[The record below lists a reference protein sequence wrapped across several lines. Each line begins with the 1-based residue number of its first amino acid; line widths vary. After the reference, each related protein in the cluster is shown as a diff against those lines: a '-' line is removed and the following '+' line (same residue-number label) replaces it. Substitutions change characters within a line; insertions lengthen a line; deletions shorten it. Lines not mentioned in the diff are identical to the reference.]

1 MRKYTRPFFVLLL
14 VVLMA
19 VGMMPFGAFATDTG
33 TNPAEVTEEP
43 IEPEV
48 PLSEEPTEYDI
59 TEPIEESEIEVPE
72 EIQLATRYTAGGN
85 ITVYNYFHAFFVISE
100 MNCNDGSPFLTSKSS
115 WPGNDPYDWGSCG
128 GKYDLFYCIDFYAH
142 GNANGATTK
151 PGTRLENTPAW
162 QAISS
167 AGKKGIQLALIY
179 GVPNCDSYYD
189 NVYGYEAT
197 QIIIW
202 EYQLGVR
209 TDASQ
214 TVSFFNTTLG
224 KYPKIKEA
232 YDAILSNIKRHQTP
246 PSFDGNTIEL
256 AALGENN
263 AVTLTDT
270 NGLFK
275 NDHWSAT
282 GNHDGVEVKQ
292 SGNDLKVWATKSN
305 GTVEVTLERSIN
317 VATGNALCAFTGEQ
331 SCVTGVADDPLF
343 AKLTVKLP
351 SVGKLK
357 IVKTAPDGMNKSNI
371 RFDIYEGY
379 TNLPEGKVFASVY
392 TNADG
397 VTYADGLIA
406 GKNYYVRE
414 IVPENS
420 KQKPDWTI
428 SGAEKSGTSAEV
440 AWFTAVAGSTVQINC
455 TNDWDYGSAEITKVT
470 DDGKNTANRV
480 FYLYDG
486 WSNYEADKRFAEL
499 TTNAG
504 GKATVARLIPGHW
517 YYLVEKTFLPAEDQ
531 MPEWEITG
539 AYDWKMSDSGG
550 TRIAVFKVPA
560 GAKLN
565 IVCKNHSRIL
575 GEIEVEK
582 SDEGGKLRADAT
594 FLLEW
599 RDGSTWKAV
608 VPATKE
614 TAGKVGTCTSKG
626 LTATGTLT
634 TGESG
639 KVAFSDLRVQDD
651 NGNAIHYRLTETE
664 APDGMNLLAAP
675 IYEGIITESKNEY
688 HLFLSAVDG
697 SQFVLPFTGSNGFM
711 TATISILMM
720 GAALLAVFFSARKKT
735 HNITN

>member
-1 MRKYTRPFFVLLL
+1 MRKISKLILVLFTFLL
-14 VVLMA
+14 VMSMTIGV
-19 VGMMPFGAFATDTG
+19 FATDESSTPTDSTAG
-33 TNPAEVTEEP
+33 VAEAVNPTEPLPNDADPEP
-43 IEPEV
+43 IAE
-48 PLSEEPTEYDI
+48 TEI
-59 TEPIEESEIEVPE
+59 APPEES
-72 EIQLATRYTAGGN
+72 YTVKQYTSGGN
-85 ITVYNYFHAFFVISE
+85 ITVYNYYHAFFVISE
-100 MNCNDGSPFLTSKSS
+100 MNCIDGSPFLTSNSS
-115 WPGNDPYDWGSCG
+115 WPGNSAADWGSCG

-151 PGTRLENTPAW
+151 PGTTIEQTPAW
-162 QAISS
+162 QKLSHQAQ
-167 AGKKGIQLALIY
+167 KGIQLALIY
-179 GVPNCDSYYD
+179 GVPNCSSYYD

-214 TVSFFNTTLG
+214 TVSFFNTTFG
-224 KYPKIKEA
+224 RYPKIKEA
-232 YDAILSNIKRHQTP
+232 YDAILSNIKRHQTE
-246 PSFDGNTIEL
+246 PSFHGKTVEL
-256 AALGENN
+256 KNIGETY
-263 AVTLTDT
+263 AITLTDA
-270 NGLFK
+270 NGTFQ
-275 NDHWSAT
+275 NDQWSIEGT
-282 GNHDGVEVKQ
+282 HPGVEVRQ
-292 SGNDLKVWATKSN
+292 SGNNLKVWATAC
-305 GTVEVTLERSIN
+305 GGEVDITLKRKLNI
-317 VATGNALCAFTGEQ
+317 ATGNALCAFTGEQ

-343 AKLTVKLP
+343 AKLTVKIP

-379 TNLPEGKVFASVY
+379 TNLSEGKVFASVY

-428 SGAEKSGTSAEV
+428 SGAEKSGTSADA

-504 GKATVARLIPGHW
+504 GKATVAKLIPGHW

-550 TRIAVFKVPA
+550 TRIAVFKVSA
-560 GAKLN
+560 GGKLN
-565 IVCKNHSRIL
+565 IVCKNHSWIL

-582 SDEGGKLRADAT
+582 CDEGGKLRADAT

-599 RDGSTWKAV
+599 QDGSTWKAV

-614 TAGKVGTCTSKG
+614 TTGKVGTCTSKG

-634 TGESG
+634 TGEGG
-639 KVAFSDLRVQDD
+639 KVVFSGLRVQEN

-664 APDGMNLLAAP
+664 TPDGMTLLAAP

-688 HLFLSAVDG
+688 QLYLSAVDG

-711 TATISILMM
+711 TATISILVM

-735 HNITN
+735 HNTTD

>member
-1 MRKYTRPFFVLLL
+1 MKKYKRSVFALLL

-33 TNPAEVTEEP
+33 ADPAEVIEEP

-48 PLSEEPTEYDI
+48 PLSEEPTEHDI
-59 TEPIEESEIEVPE
+59 TEPVGESDIEVPE
-72 EIQLATRYTAGGN
+72 EIQLATRYSAGGN

-100 MNCNDGSPFLTSKSS
+100 MNCIDGSPFLTSNSS
-115 WPGNDPYDWGSCG
+115 WPGNSAADWGSCG

-142 GNANGATTK
+142 GNANGATAK
-151 PGTRLENTPAW
+151 PGTTIEQTPAW
-162 QAISS
+162 QKLSHQAQ
-167 AGKKGIQLALIY
+167 KGIQLALIY
-179 GVPNCDSYYD
+179 GVPNCSSYYD
-189 NVYGYEAT
+189 YVYGYEAT

-209 TDASQ
+209 TDAGQ

-224 KYPKIKEA
+224 RYPKIKEA
-232 YDAILSNIKRHQTP
+232 YDAILSNIKRHQTE
-246 PSFDGNTIEL
+246 PSFHGNVVEL
-256 AALGENN
+256 KNIGETY
-263 AVTLTDT
+263 AVTLTDS
-270 NGLFK
+270 NGTFQ
-275 NDHWSAT
+275 NDQWSIEGT
-282 GNHDGVEVKQ
+282 HPGVEVRQ
-292 SGNDLKVWATKSN
+292 SGNNLKVWATAY
-305 GTVEVTLERSIN
+305 GGEADITLRRKLNI
-317 VATGNALCAFTGEQ
+317 ATGNALCAFTGEQ

-351 SVGKLK
+351 SAGKLK

-379 TNLPEGKVFASVY
+379 DNLTNGKVFATVY

-428 SGAEKSGTSAEV
+428 SGAEKSGTSADA

-470 DDGKNTANRV
+470 DDGMNTANRV

-486 WSNYEADKRFAEL
+486 WDNYTADKRFAEL

-504 GKATVARLIPGHW
+504 GKATVAKLIPGHW
-517 YYLVEKTFLPAEDQ
+517 YYLVEKTFLSAEDQ

-539 AYDWKMSDSGG
+539 ADDWKMSDSCG

-560 GAKLN
+560 GGKLN
-565 IVCKNHSRIL
+565 IVCKNHSWIL

-582 SDEGGKLRADAT
+582 CDEGGKLRADAT

-614 TAGKVGTCTSKG
+614 TTGKVGTCTSEG

-634 TGESG
+634 TGEGGRVVFSG
-639 KVAFSDLRVQDD
+639 LRVQDD
-651 NGNAIHYRLTETE
+651 NGNAIHYRLTETK
-664 APDGMNLLAAP
+664 APDGMTLLAAP

-688 HLFLSAVDG
+688 HLCLKAVDG
-697 SQFVLPFTGSNGFM
+697 SRFVLPFTGSNGFL
-711 TATISILMM
+711 TATISILVM
-720 GAALLAVFFSARKKT
+720 GAALLAVFFTLRKKT
-735 HNITN
+735 HNTTD

>member
-1 MRKYTRPFFVLLL
+1 MKKYTRSVFALLL

-33 TNPAEVTEEP
+33 TDPAEVIEEP

-48 PLSEEPTEYDI
+48 PLSEEPTEHDV
-59 TEPIEESEIEVPE
+59 TDPVEESVIEVPE
-72 EIQLATRYTAGGN
+72 EIQFATRYTAGSN

-100 MNCNDGSPFLTSKSS
+100 MNCIDGSPFLTSKSS

-151 PGTRLENTPAW
+151 PGTPLEETPAW
-162 QAISS
+162 KAISS

-179 GVPNCDSYYD
+179 GVPNCSSYYD

-232 YDAILSNIKRHQTP
+232 YDAILSNIKRHQTE
-246 PSFDGNTIEL
+246 PSFHGQTVEL
-256 AALGENN
+256 KNIGETY
-263 AVTLTDT
+263 AVTLTDS
-270 NGLFK
+270 NGTFQ
-275 NDHWSAT
+275 NDQWSIEGT
-282 GNHDGVEVKQ
+282 HPGVEVRQ
-292 SGNDLKVWATKSN
+292 SGNNLKVWATAC
-305 GTVEVTLERSIN
+305 GGEADITLKRKLNI
-317 VATGNALCAFTGEQ
+317 ATGNALCAFTGEQ

-379 TNLPEGKVFASVY
+379 TNLSEGKVFASVY

-420 KQKPDWTI
+420 KQNPDWTI
-428 SGAEKSGTSAEV
+428 SGAEKSGTSADV

-455 TNDWDYGSAEITKVT
+455 TNDWDFGSAEITKVT

-486 WSNYEADKRFAEL
+486 WDNYTADKRFAEL

-504 GKATVARLIPGHW
+504 GKATVAKLIPGHW

-539 AYDWKMSDSGG
+539 TDDWKMSDSGG

-560 GAKLN
+560 GGKLN
-565 IVCKNHSRIL
+565 IVCKNHLLPTGKIT
-575 GEIEVEK
+575 VEK
-582 SDEGGKLRADAT
+582 SKEDGTPLTQTT
-594 FLLEW
+594 FLLEYSK
-599 RDGSTWKAV
+599 DGTTWKPV
-608 VPATKE
+608 E
-614 TAGKVGTCTSKG
+614 FSAGQFFVGCCSSPS
-626 LTATGTLT
+626 LDNGTLT
-634 TGESG
+634 TDKTGSVTFDG
-639 KVAFSDLRVQDD
+639 LAIQDVT
-651 NGNAIHYRLTETE
+651 YRLTEVKSQDGKQLMAEILFEGSLTE
-664 APDGMNLLAAP
+664 DK
-675 IYEGIITESKNEY
+675 EITIRAVNNEV
-688 HLFLSAVDG
+688 FL
-697 SQFVLPFTGSNGFM
+697 LPFTGSNGFM
-711 TATISILMM
+711 TATISILVM

-735 HNITN
+735 HNTTN

>member
-1 MRKYTRPFFVLLL
+1 MRKYTRSVFALLL

-19 VGMMPFGAFATDTG
+19 VGMMPFGAFAMDTG
-33 TNPAEVTEEP
+33 TDPAEVIEEP

-48 PLSEEPTEYDI
+48 PLSEEPTEHDV
-59 TEPIEESEIEVPE
+59 TDPVEESVIEVPE

-100 MNCNDGSPFLTSKSS
+100 MNCIDGSPFLTSNSS
-115 WPGNDPYDWGSCG
+115 WPGNSAADWGSCG

-151 PGTRLENTPAW
+151 PGTTIEQTPAW
-162 QAISS
+162 QKLSHQAQ
-167 AGKKGIQLALIY
+167 KGIQLALIY
-179 GVPNCDSYYD
+179 GVPNCSSYYD

-209 TDASQ
+209 ADASQ

-224 KYPKIKEA
+224 RYPKIKEA
-232 YDAILSNIKRHQTP
+232 YDAILSNIKRHQTE
-246 PSFDGNTIEL
+246 PSFHGKVVEL
-256 AALGENN
+256 KNIGETY
-263 AVTLTDT
+263 AVTLTDS
-270 NGLFK
+270 NGTFQ
-275 NDHWSAT
+275 NDQWSIEGT
-282 GNHDGVEVKQ
+282 HPGVEVRQ
-292 SGNDLKVWATKSN
+292 SGNNLKVWATAY
-305 GTVEVTLERSIN
+305 GGEADITLRRKLNI
-317 VATGNALCAFTGEQ
+317 ATGNALCAFTGEQ

-357 IVKTAPDGMNKSNI
+357 IIKTAPDGMNKSNI

-379 TNLPEGKVFASVY
+379 ANLSEGKVFASVY

-406 GKNYYVRE
+406 GRNYYVRE

-428 SGAEKSGTSAEV
+428 SGAEKSGTSADV

-486 WSNYEADKRFAEL
+486 WGNYTADKRFAEL

-504 GKATVARLIPGHW
+504 GKATVAKLIPGHW

-539 AYDWKMSDSGG
+539 ANDWKMSDSGG

-560 GAKLN
+560 GGKLN
-565 IVCKNHSRIL
+565 IVCKNHARIL

-582 SDEGGKLRADAT
+582 CDEDGKLRADAT

-608 VPATKE
+608 VPATNE
-614 TAGKVGTCTSKG
+614 TTGKVGTCTSEG

-634 TGESG
+634 TGEGG
-639 KVAFSDLRVQDD
+639 KVVFSGLRVQDD

-664 APDGMNLLAAP
+664 APDGMTLLAAP
-675 IYEGIITESKNEY
+675 ICEGIITESKNEY
-688 HLFLSAVDG
+688 HLYLKAVDG
-697 SQFVLPFTGSNGFM
+697 SQFVLPFTGCNGFM
-711 TATISILMM
+711 TATISILVM
-720 GAALLAVFFSARKKT
+720 GAALLTVFFVARKK
-735 HNITN
+735 HNNTI

>member
-1 MRKYTRPFFVLLL
+1 MKKHTRSVFALLL

-33 TNPAEVTEEP
+33 TDPAKVTEEP

-48 PLSEEPTEYDI
+48 PLSEEPTEHDI
-59 TEPIEESEIEVPE
+59 TEPVEESDIEVPA
-72 EIQLATRYTAGGN
+72 EIQLATRYSAGGN

-100 MNCNDGSPFLTSKSS
+100 MNCIDGSPFLTSKSS
-115 WPGNDPYDWGSCG
+115 WPGDSASDWGSCG

-151 PGTRLENTPAW
+151 PGTPLEETPAW
-162 QAISS
+162 KAISS

-179 GVPNCDSYYD
+179 GVPNCSSYYD

-224 KYPKIKEA
+224 RYPKIKEA
-232 YDAILSNIKRHQTP
+232 YDAILSNIKRHQTEP
-246 PSFDGNTIEL
+246 NFHGKTVEL
-256 AALGENN
+256 KNIGETY
-263 AVTLTDT
+263 AITLTDA
-270 NGLFK
+270 NGTFQ
-275 NDHWSAT
+275 NDQWSIEGT
-282 GNHDGVEVKQ
+282 HPGVEVRQ
-292 SGNDLKVWATKSN
+292 SGNNLKVWATAC
-305 GTVEVTLERSIN
+305 GGEVDITLKRKLNI
-317 VATGNALCAFTGEQ
+317 ATGNALCAFTGEQ

-379 TNLPEGKVFASVY
+379 TNLSEGKVFASVY

-428 SGAEKSGTSAEV
+428 SGAEKSGTSADA

-504 GKATVARLIPGHW
+504 GKTTVAKLIPGHW
-517 YYLVEKTFLPAEDQ
+517 YYLIEKNFLPTEDG

-539 AYDWKMSDSGG
+539 VDEWKVSNGAG
-550 TRIAVFKVPA
+550 TRVAMFRPKGGDSIQ
-560 GAKLN
+560 
-565 IVCKNHSRIL
+565 IVCKNPLLPTGKIT
-575 GEIEVEK
+575 VEK
-582 SDEGGKLRADAT
+582 SKEDGTPLTQTT
-594 FLLEW
+594 FLLEYSK
-599 RDGSTWKAV
+599 DGTTWKPV
-608 VPATKE
+608 E
-614 TAGKVGTCTSKG
+614 FSAGQFFVGCCSSPS
-626 LTATGTLT
+626 LDNGTLT
-634 TGESG
+634 TDKTGSVTFDG
-639 KVAFSDLRVQDD
+639 LAIQDVT
-651 NGNAIHYRLTETE
+651 YRLTEVKSQDGKQLMAEILFEGSLTE
-664 APDGMNLLAAP
+664 DK
-675 IYEGIITESKNEY
+675 EITIRAVNNEV
-688 HLFLSAVDG
+688 FL
-697 SQFVLPFTGSNGFM
+697 LPFTGSNGFM
-711 TATISILMM
+711 TATISILIM
-720 GAALLAVFFSARKKT
+720 GASLLAVFFAARKKT
-735 HNITN
+735 HNTTN

>member
-1 MRKYTRPFFVLLL
+1 MRKYTRSVFALLL

-33 TNPAEVTEEP
+33 TDPAEVIEEP

-48 PLSEEPTEYDI
+48 PLSEEPTEHDI
-59 TEPIEESEIEVPE
+59 TEPVGESDIEVPE
-72 EIQLATRYTAGGN
+72 EIQLATRYSAGGN

-100 MNCNDGSPFLTSKSS
+100 MNCIDGSPFLTSNSS

-151 PGTRLENTPAW
+151 PGTTIEQTPAW
-162 QAISS
+162 QKLSHQAQ
-167 AGKKGIQLALIY
+167 KGIQLALIY
-179 GVPNCDSYYD
+179 GVPNCSSYYD

-209 TDASQ
+209 TDAGQ

-224 KYPKIKEA
+224 RYPKIKEA
-232 YDAILSNIKRHQTP
+232 YDAILSNIKRHQTE
-246 PSFDGNTIEL
+246 PSFHGKVVEL
-256 AALGENN
+256 KNIGETY
-263 AVTLTDT
+263 AVTLTDS
-270 NGLFK
+270 NGTFQ
-275 NDHWSAT
+275 NDQWSIEGT
-282 GNHDGVEVKQ
+282 HPGVEVRQ
-292 SGNDLKVWATKSN
+292 SGNNLKVWATAY
-305 GTVEVTLERSIN
+305 GGEADITLRRKLNI
-317 VATGNALCAFTGEQ
+317 ATGNALCAFTGEQ

-351 SVGKLK
+351 STGNLK
-357 IVKTAPDGMNKSNI
+357 IIKTAPDGMNKSNI

-379 TNLPEGKVFASVY
+379 DNLSNGKVFATVY

-428 SGAEKSGTSAEV
+428 SGAEKSGTSADV
-440 AWFTAVAGSTVQINC
+440 AWFTAVAGSTVQIKC

-486 WSNYEADKRFAEL
+486 WDNYTADKRFAEL
-499 TTNAG
+499 TTDTN
-504 GKATVARLIPGHW
+504 GKASVTKLIPGHW
-517 YYLVEKTFLPAEDQ
+517 YYLIEKNFLPNEDGL
-531 MPEWEITG
+531 PEWEITG
-539 AYDWKMSDSGG
+539 ADDWKMSDSGG

-560 GAKLN
+560 GGKLN
-565 IVCKNHSRIL
+565 IICKNHARIL

-582 SDEGGKLRADAT
+582 CDEDGKLRADTT

-608 VPATKE
+608 VPATNE
-614 TAGKVGTCTSKG
+614 TTGKVGTCTSEG

-634 TGESG
+634 TGEGG
-639 KVAFSDLRVQDD
+639 KVVFSGLRVQDD

-664 APDGMNLLAAP
+664 APDGMTLLAAP
-675 IYEGIITESKNEY
+675 IYKGTITESKNEY
-688 HLFLSAVDG
+688 HLCLKAVDG
-697 SQFVLPFTGSNGFM
+697 SQFVLPFTGSNGFL
-711 TATISILMM
+711 TATISILVM
-720 GAALLAVFFSARKKT
+720 GAALLAVFFTLRKKT
-735 HNITN
+735 QNTAN

>member
-1 MRKYTRPFFVLLL
+1 MKKYTRSVFALLL

-33 TNPAEVTEEP
+33 TDPAEVIEEP

-48 PLSEEPTEYDI
+48 PLSEEPTEHDV
-59 TEPIEESEIEVPE
+59 TDPVEESVIEVPE
-72 EIQLATRYTAGGN
+72 EIQFATRYTAGSN

-100 MNCNDGSPFLTSKSS
+100 MNCIDGSPFLTSKSS

-151 PGTRLENTPAW
+151 PGTPLEETPAW
-162 QAISS
+162 KAISS

-179 GVPNCDSYYD
+179 GVPNCSSYYD

-232 YDAILSNIKRHQTP
+232 YDAILSNIKRHQTE
-246 PSFDGNTIEL
+246 PSFHRQTVEL
-256 AALGENN
+256 KNIGETY
-263 AVTLTDT
+263 AVTLTDS
-270 NGLFK
+270 NGTFQ
-275 NDHWSAT
+275 NDQWSMEGT
-282 GNHDGVEVKQ
+282 HPGVEVRQ
-292 SGNDLKVWATKSN
+292 SGNNLKVWATAY
-305 GTVEVTLERSIN
+305 GGEAGITLKRKLNI
-317 VATGNALCAFTGEQ
+317 ATGNALCAFTGEQ

-379 TNLPEGKVFASVY
+379 TNLSNGKVFASVY

-414 IVPENS
+414 IVPKNS
-420 KQKPDWTI
+420 KRKPDWTI
-428 SGAEKSGTSAEV
+428 SGAEKSGTSADV
-440 AWFTAVAGSTVQINC
+440 AWFTAVAGSTIQINC
-455 TNDWDYGSAEITKVT
+455 KNDWDYADATLTKVT

-504 GKATVARLIPGHW
+504 GKATVAKLIPGHW

-539 AYDWKMSDSGG
+539 TDDWKMSDSGG

-560 GAKLN
+560 GGKLN
-565 IVCKNHSRIL
+565 IVCKNHLLPTGKIT
-575 GEIEVEK
+575 VEK
-582 SDEGGKLRADAT
+582 SKEDGTPLTQTT
-594 FLLEW
+594 FLLEYSK
-599 RDGSTWKAV
+599 DGTTWKPV
-608 VPATKE
+608 E
-614 TAGKVGTCTSKG
+614 FSAGQFFVGCCSSPS
-626 LTATGTLT
+626 LDNGTLT
-634 TGESG
+634 TDKTGSVTFDG
-639 KVAFSDLRVQDD
+639 LAIQDVT
-651 NGNAIHYRLTETE
+651 YRLTEVKSQDGKQLMAEILFEGSLTE
-664 APDGMNLLAAP
+664 DK
-675 IYEGIITESKNEY
+675 EITIRAVNNEV
-688 HLFLSAVDG
+688 FL
-697 SQFVLPFTGSNGFM
+697 LPFTGSNGFM
-711 TATISILMM
+711 TATISILVM

-735 HNITN
+735 HNTTN

>member
-1 MRKYTRPFFVLLL
+1 MKKYTRSVFALLL

-33 TNPAEVTEEP
+33 TDPAEVIEEP
-43 IEPEV
+43 IESEV
-48 PLSEEPTEYDI
+48 PLSEEPTEHDI
-59 TEPIEESEIEVPE
+59 TEPVGESDIEVPE
-72 EIQLATRYTAGGN
+72 EIQLATRYSAGGN

-100 MNCNDGSPFLTSKSS
+100 MNCIDGSPFLTSNSS
-115 WPGNDPYDWGSCG
+115 WPGNSAADWGSCG

-151 PGTRLENTPAW
+151 PGTTIEQTPAW
-162 QAISS
+162 QKLSHQAQ
-167 AGKKGIQLALIY
+167 KGIQLALIY
-179 GVPNCDSYYD
+179 GVPNCSSYYD

-209 TDASQ
+209 TDAGQ
-214 TVSFFNTTLG
+214 TVSFFDTTLG
-224 KYPKIKEA
+224 RYPKIKEA
-232 YDAILSNIKRHQTP
+232 YDAILSNIKRHQTE
-246 PSFDGNTIEL
+246 PSFHGKVVEL
-256 AALGENN
+256 KNIGETY
-263 AVTLTDT
+263 AVTLTDS
-270 NGLFK
+270 NGTFQ
-275 NDHWSAT
+275 NDQWSIEGT
-282 GNHDGVEVKQ
+282 HPGVEVRQ
-292 SGNDLKVWATKSN
+292 SGNNLKVWATAY
-305 GTVEVTLERSIN
+305 GGEADITLRRKLNI
-317 VATGNALCAFTGEQ
+317 ATGNALCAFTGEQ

-351 SVGKLK
+351 STGNLK
-357 IVKTAPDGMNKSNI
+357 IIKTAPDGMNKSNI

-379 TNLPEGKVFASVY
+379 DNLSNDKIFATVY

-428 SGAEKSGTSAEV
+428 SGAEKSGTSADA

-486 WSNYEADKRFAEL
+486 WDNYTADKRFAEL

-504 GKATVARLIPGHW
+504 GKATVTKLIPGHW

-539 AYDWKMSDSGG
+539 ADDWKMSDSGS
-550 TRIAVFKVPA
+550 TRIVVFKVSA
-560 GAKLN
+560 GGKLN

-582 SDEGGKLRADAT
+582 CDEGGKLRADAT

-614 TAGKVGTCTSKG
+614 TTGKVGTCTSEG

-634 TGESG
+634 TGEG
-639 KVAFSDLRVQDD
+639 GRVAFSGLRVQDD
-651 NGNAIHYRLTETE
+651 NDNAIHYRLTETE
-664 APDGMNLLAAP
+664 APDGMTLLAAP
-675 IYEGIITESKNEY
+675 IYEGTITESKNEY
-688 HLFLSAVDG
+688 HLYLKAVDG

-711 TATISILMM
+711 TATISILVM
-720 GAALLAVFFSARKKT
+720 GAALLAVFFTLRKKT
-735 HNITN
+735 HNTAN

>member
-1 MRKYTRPFFVLLL
+1 MRKISKLILVLFTFLL
-14 VVLMA
+14 VMSMTIGV
-19 VGMMPFGAFATDTG
+19 FATDESSTPTDSTAG
-33 TNPAEVTEEP
+33 VAEAVNPTEPLPNDADPEP
-43 IEPEV
+43 IAE
-48 PLSEEPTEYDI
+48 TEI
-59 TEPIEESEIEVPE
+59 APPEES
-72 EIQLATRYTAGGN
+72 YTVKQYTSGGN
-85 ITVYNYFHAFFVISE
+85 ITVYNYYHAFFVISE
-100 MNCNDGSPFLTSKSS
+100 MNCIDGSPFLTSNSS
-115 WPGNDPYDWGSCG
+115 WPGNSAADWGSCG

-151 PGTRLENTPAW
+151 PGTTIEQTPAW
-162 QAISS
+162 QKLSHQAQ
-167 AGKKGIQLALIY
+167 KGIQLALIY
-179 GVPNCDSYYD
+179 GVPNCSSYYD

-214 TVSFFNTTLG
+214 TVSFFNTTFG
-224 KYPKIKEA
+224 RYPKIKEA
-232 YDAILSNIKRHQTP
+232 YDAILSNIKRHQTE
-246 PSFDGNTIEL
+246 PSFHGKTVEL
-256 AALGENN
+256 KNIGETY
-263 AVTLTDT
+263 AITLTDA
-270 NGLFK
+270 NGTFQ
-275 NDHWSAT
+275 NDQWSIEGT
-282 GNHDGVEVKQ
+282 HPGVEVRQ
-292 SGNDLKVWATKSN
+292 SGNNLKVWATAC
-305 GTVEVTLERSIN
+305 GGEVDITLKRKLNI
-317 VATGNALCAFTGEQ
+317 ATGNALCAFTGEQ

-343 AKLTVKLP
+343 AKLTVKIP

-379 TNLPEGKVFASVY
+379 TNLSEGKVFASVY

-428 SGAEKSGTSAEV
+428 SGAEKSGTSADA

-504 GKATVARLIPGHW
+504 GKATVAKLIPGHW

-550 TRIAVFKVPA
+550 TRIAVFKVSA
-560 GAKLN
+560 GGTLN
-565 IVCKNHSRIL
+565 IVCKNHARIL
-575 GEIEVEK
+575 GEIEVQK
-582 SDEGGKLRADAT
+582 CDESGKLRADAT

-608 VPATKE
+608 VPATNE
-614 TAGKVGTCTSKG
+614 TTGKVGTCTSEG

-634 TGESG
+634 TGEG
-639 KVAFSDLRVQDD
+639 GRVAFSGLRVKDD

-664 APDGMNLLAAP
+664 APDGMTLLAAP
-675 IYEGIITESKNEY
+675 IYKGTITESKNEY
-688 HLFLSAVDG
+688 HLCLKAVDG
-697 SQFVLPFTGSNGFM
+697 SQFVLPFTGSNGFL
-711 TATISILMM
+711 TATISILVM
-720 GAALLAVFFSARKKT
+720 GAALLAVFFTLRKKT
-735 HNITN
+735 QNTAN

>member
-1 MRKYTRPFFVLLL
+1 MKKYTRSVFALLL

-33 TNPAEVTEEP
+33 TDPAEVIEEP

-48 PLSEEPTEYDI
+48 PLSEEPTEHDI
-59 TEPIEESEIEVPE
+59 TEPVGESDIEVPE
-72 EIQLATRYTAGGN
+72 EIQLATRYSAGGN

-100 MNCNDGSPFLTSKSS
+100 MNCIDGSPFLTSNSS
-115 WPGNDPYDWGSCG
+115 WPGNSAADWGSCG

-151 PGTRLENTPAW
+151 PGTTIEQTPAW
-162 QAISS
+162 QKLSHQAQ
-167 AGKKGIQLALIY
+167 KGIQLALIY
-179 GVPNCDSYYD
+179 GVPNCASYYD

-224 KYPKIKEA
+224 RYPKIKEA
-232 YDAILSNIKRHQTP
+232 YDAILSNIKRHQTE
-246 PSFDGNTIEL
+246 PSFHGQTVEL
-256 AALGENN
+256 KNIGETY
-263 AVTLTDT
+263 AVTLTDS
-270 NGLFK
+270 NGTFQ
-275 NDHWSAT
+275 NDQWSIEGT
-282 GNHDGVEVKQ
+282 YPGVEVRQ
-292 SGNDLKVWATKSN
+292 SGNNLKVWATAY
-305 GTVEVTLERSIN
+305 GGEADITLRRKLNI
-317 VATGNALCAFTGEQ
+317 ATGNALCAFTGEQ

-351 SVGKLK
+351 STGNLK
-357 IVKTAPDGMNKSNI
+357 IIKTAPDGMNKSNI

-379 TNLPEGKVFASVY
+379 DNLSNGKAFATVY

-428 SGAEKSGTSAEV
+428 SGAEKSGTSADV

-486 WSNYEADKRFAEL
+486 WDNYTADKRFAEL
-499 TTNAG
+499 TTDTN
-504 GKATVARLIPGHW
+504 GKASVTKLIPGHW
-517 YYLVEKTFLPAEDQ
+517 YYLIEKTFLPAEDQ

-539 AYDWKMSDSGG
+539 ADDWKMSDSGG

-560 GAKLN
+560 GGTLN
-565 IVCKNHSRIL
+565 IVCKNHARIL

-582 SDEGGKLRADAT
+582 CDEDGKLRADAT

-608 VPATKE
+608 VPATNE
-614 TAGKVGTCTSKG
+614 TTGKVGICTSEG

-634 TGESG
+634 TGEGG
-639 KVAFSDLRVQDD
+639 KVVFSGLRVQDD

-664 APDGMNLLAAP
+664 APDGMTLLAAP
-675 IYEGIITESKNEY
+675 IYEGTITESKNEY
-688 HLFLSAVDG
+688 HLYLKAVDG

-711 TATISILMM
+711 TATISILVM
-720 GAALLAVFFSARKKT
+720 GAALLAAFFSARKKT
-735 HNITN
+735 HSTTD

>member
-1 MRKYTRPFFVLLL
+1 MRKYTRSVFALLL

-33 TNPAEVTEEP
+33 TDPAEVIEEP
-43 IEPEV
+43 IESEV
-48 PLSEEPTEYDI
+48 PLSEEPTEHDI
-59 TEPIEESEIEVPE
+59 TESVGESDIEVPE
-72 EIQLATRYTAGGN
+72 EIQLATRYSAGGN
-85 ITVYNYFHAFFVISE
+85 ITVYNYYHAFFVISE
-100 MNCNDGSPFLTSKSS
+100 MNCIDGSPFLTSNSS
-115 WPGNDPYDWGSCG
+115 WPGNSAADWGSCG

-151 PGTRLENTPAW
+151 PGTTIEQTPAW
-162 QAISS
+162 QKLSHQAQ
-167 AGKKGIQLALIY
+167 KGIQLALIY
-179 GVPNCDSYYD
+179 GVPNCSSYYD

-224 KYPKIKEA
+224 RYPKIKEA
-232 YDAILSNIKRHQTP
+232 YDAILSNIKRHQTE
-246 PSFDGNTIEL
+246 PSFHGQTVEL
-256 AALGENN
+256 KNIGETY
-263 AVTLTDT
+263 AVTLTDS
-270 NGLFK
+270 NGTFQ
-275 NDHWSAT
+275 NDQWSIEGT
-282 GNHDGVEVKQ
+282 HPGVEVRQ
-292 SGNDLKVWATKSN
+292 SGNNLKVWATAY
-305 GTVEVTLERSIN
+305 GGEADITLRRKLNI
-317 VATGNALCAFTGEQ
+317 ATGNALCAFTGEQ

-351 SVGKLK
+351 STGNLK
-357 IVKTAPDGMNKSNI
+357 IIKTAPDGMNKSNI

-379 TNLPEGKVFASVY
+379 DNLSNGKAFATVY

-428 SGAEKSGTSAEV
+428 SGAEKSGTSADA

-455 TNDWDYGSAEITKVT
+455 ANDWDYGSAEIAKVT

-486 WSNYEADKRFAEL
+486 WRNYEADKRFAEL

-504 GKATVARLIPGHW
+504 GKTTVAKLIPGHW

-539 AYDWKMSDSGG
+539 ADDWKMSDSGG

-560 GAKLN
+560 GGKLN
-565 IVCKNHSRIL
+565 IVCKNHLLPTGKIT
-575 GEIEVEK
+575 VEK
-582 SDEGGKLRADAT
+582 SKEDGTPLNQTT
-594 FLLEW
+594 FLLEYSK
-599 RDGSTWKAV
+599 DGTTWKPV
-608 VPATKE
+608 EFSVDQFF
-614 TAGKVGTCTSKG
+614 VGCCSSPS
-626 LTATGTLT
+626 LDNGTLT
-634 TGESG
+634 TDKTGSVTFDGLAIQDVTYRRTEVKSQDG
-639 KVAFSDLRVQDD
+639 KQLMAEILFEGS
-651 NGNAIHYRLTETE
+651 LTENKE
-664 APDGMNLLAAP
+664 
-675 IYEGIITESKNEY
+675 ITIRAVNNEV
-688 HLFLSAVDG
+688 FL
-697 SQFVLPFTGSNGFM
+697 LPFTGSNGFM
-711 TATISILMM
+711 TATISILVM
-720 GAALLAVFFSARKKT
+720 GAALLTVFFALRKKT
-735 HNITN
+735 HNTTN

>member
-1 MRKYTRPFFVLLL
+1 MRKYTRSVFALLL

-33 TNPAEVTEEP
+33 TDPAEVIEEP

-48 PLSEEPTEYDI
+48 PLSEEPTEHDI
-59 TEPIEESEIEVPE
+59 TEPVGESDIEVPE
-72 EIQLATRYTAGGN
+72 EIQLATRYSAGGN

-100 MNCNDGSPFLTSKSS
+100 MNCIDGSPFLTSNSS
-115 WPGNDPYDWGSCG
+115 WPGNSAADWGSCG

-151 PGTRLENTPAW
+151 PGTTIEQTPAW
-162 QAISS
+162 QKLSHQAQ
-167 AGKKGIQLALIY
+167 KGIQLALIY
-179 GVPNCDSYYD
+179 GVPNCSPYYD

-209 TDASQ
+209 TDAGQ

-224 KYPKIKEA
+224 RYPKIKEA
-232 YDAILSNIKRHQTP
+232 YDAILSNIKRHQTE
-246 PSFDGNTIEL
+246 PSFHGQTVEL
-256 AALGENN
+256 KNIGETY
-263 AVTLTDT
+263 AVTLTDS
-270 NGLFK
+270 NGTFQ
-275 NDHWSAT
+275 NDQWSIEGT
-282 GNHDGVEVKQ
+282 HPGVEVRQ
-292 SGNDLKVWATKSN
+292 SGNNLKVWATAC
-305 GTVEVTLERSIN
+305 GGEADITLKRKLNI
-317 VATGNALCAFTGEQ
+317 ATGNALCAFTGEQ

-379 TNLPEGKVFASVY
+379 TNLSEGKVFASVY

-414 IVPENS
+414 IVPKNS
-420 KQKPDWTI
+420 KRKPDWTI
-428 SGAEKSGTSAEV
+428 SGAEKSGTSADV
-440 AWFTAVAGSTVQINC
+440 AWFTAVAGSTIQINC
-455 TNDWDYGSAEITKVT
+455 KNDWDYADATLTKVT

-504 GKATVARLIPGHW
+504 GKATVAKLIPGHW
-517 YYLVEKTFLPAEDQ
+517 YYLVGKTFLPAEDQ
-531 MPEWEITG
+531 MPEWKITG
-539 AYDWKMSDSGG
+539 ADDWKMSDSGG

-560 GAKLN
+560 GGKLN
-565 IVCKNHSRIL
+565 IVCKNHARIL

-582 SDEGGKLRADAT
+582 CDEGGKLRADAT

-599 RDGSTWKAV
+599 RDGGTWKAV
-608 VPATKE
+608 VPATNE
-614 TAGKVGTCTSKG
+614 TTGKVGTCTSEG

-634 TGESG
+634 TGEG
-639 KVAFSDLRVQDD
+639 GRVAFSGLRVKDD

-664 APDGMNLLAAP
+664 APDGMTLLAAP
-675 IYEGIITESKNEY
+675 IYEGTITESKNEY
-688 HLFLSAVDG
+688 HLCLKAVDG
-697 SQFVLPFTGSNGFM
+697 RQFVLPFTGSNGFM
-711 TATISILMM
+711 TATISILVM
-720 GAALLAVFFSARKKT
+720 GAALLAVFFTLRKKT
-735 HNITN
+735 QNTIN

>member
-1 MRKYTRPFFVLLL
+1 MRKISKLILVLFTFLL
-14 VVLMA
+14 VMSMTIGV
-19 VGMMPFGAFATDTG
+19 FATDESSTPTDSTAG
-33 TNPAEVTEEP
+33 VAEAVNPTEPLPNDADPEP
-43 IEPEV
+43 IAE
-48 PLSEEPTEYDI
+48 TEI
-59 TEPIEESEIEVPE
+59 APPEES
-72 EIQLATRYTAGGN
+72 YTVKQYTSGGN
-85 ITVYNYFHAFFVISE
+85 ITVYNYYHAFFVISE
-100 MNCNDGSPFLTSKSS
+100 MNCIDGSPFLTSNSS
-115 WPGNDPYDWGSCG
+115 WPGNSAADWGSCG

-151 PGTRLENTPAW
+151 PGTTIEQTPAW
-162 QAISS
+162 QKLSHQAQ
-167 AGKKGIQLALIY
+167 KGIQLALIY
-179 GVPNCDSYYD
+179 GVPNCSSYYD

-224 KYPKIKEA
+224 RYPKIKEA
-232 YDAILSNIKRHQTP
+232 YDAILSNIKRHQTE
-246 PSFDGNTIEL
+246 PSFHRQTVEL
-256 AALGENN
+256 KNIGETY
-263 AVTLTDT
+263 AITLTDA
-270 NGLFK
+270 NGTFQ
-275 NDHWSAT
+275 NDQWSIEGT
-282 GNHDGVEVKQ
+282 HPGVEVRQ
-292 SGNDLKVWATKSN
+292 SGNNLKVWATAC
-305 GTVEVTLERSIN
+305 GGEVDITLKRKLNI
-317 VATGNALCAFTGEQ
+317 ATGNALCAFTGEQ

-343 AKLTVKLP
+343 AKLTVKIP

-379 TNLPEGKVFASVY
+379 TNLSEGKVFASVY

-428 SGAEKSGTSAEV
+428 SGAEKSGTSADA

-504 GKATVARLIPGHW
+504 GKATVAKLIPGHW

-531 MPEWEITG
+531 MPES
-539 AYDWKMSDSGG
+539 M
-550 TRIAVFKVPA
+550 
-560 GAKLN
+560 N
-565 IVCKNHSRIL
+565 
-575 GEIEVEK
+575 
-582 SDEGGKLRADAT
+582 
-594 FLLEW
+594 
-599 RDGSTWKAV
+599 
-608 VPATKE
+608 PATR
-614 TAGKVGTCTSKG
+614 S
-626 LTATGTLT
+626 
-634 TGESG
+634 
-639 KVAFSDLRVQDD
+639 
-651 NGNAIHYRLTETE
+651 AI
-664 APDGMNLLAAP
+664 
-675 IYEGIITESKNEY
+675 S
-688 HLFLSAVDG
+688 
-697 SQFVLPFTGSNGFM
+697 
-711 TATISILMM
+711 
-720 GAALLAVFFSARKKT
+720 ALLTLPPSQKMLFWAT
-735 HNITN
+735 PPTITKSF

>member
-1 MRKYTRPFFVLLL
+1 MRKYTRSVFALLL

-19 VGMMPFGAFATDTG
+19 VGMMPFGAFATDADTD
-33 TNPAEVTEEP
+33 PAEVIEEP

-48 PLSEEPTEYDI
+48 PLSEEPTEHDI
-59 TEPIEESEIEVPE
+59 TEPVGESDIEVPE
-72 EIQLATRYTAGGN
+72 EIQLATRYSAGGN

-100 MNCNDGSPFLTSKSS
+100 MNCIDGSPFLTSNSS
-115 WPGNDPYDWGSCG
+115 WPGNSAADWGSCG
-128 GKYDLFYCIDFYAH
+128 RKYDLFYCIDFYAH

-151 PGTRLENTPAW
+151 PGTTIEQTPAW
-162 QAISS
+162 QKLSHQAQ
-167 AGKKGIQLALIY
+167 KGIQLALIY
-179 GVPNCDSYYD
+179 GVPNCSSYYD

-224 KYPKIKEA
+224 RYPKIKEA
-232 YDAILSNIKRHQTP
+232 YDAILSNIKRHQTE
-246 PSFDGNTIEL
+246 PSFHGKVVEL
-256 AALGENN
+256 KNIGETY
-263 AVTLTDT
+263 AVTLTDS
-270 NGLFK
+270 NGTFQ
-275 NDHWSAT
+275 NDQWSIEGT
-282 GNHDGVEVKQ
+282 HPGVEVRQ
-292 SGNDLKVWATKSN
+292 SGNNLKVWATAY
-305 GTVEVTLERSIN
+305 GGEADITLRRKLNI
-317 VATGNALCAFTGEQ
+317 ATGNALCAFTGEQ

-379 TNLPEGKVFASVY
+379 DNLSNGKVFASVC

-428 SGAEKSGTSAEV
+428 SGAEKSGTSADA

-486 WSNYEADKRFAEL
+486 WDNYTADKRFAEL
-499 TTNAG
+499 TTDTN
-504 GKATVARLIPGHW
+504 GKASVTKLIPGHW
-517 YYLVEKTFLPAEDQ
+517 YYLVEKNFLPAEDQ

-539 AYDWKMSDSGG
+539 ANDWKMSDSCG
-550 TRIAVFKVPA
+550 TRIVVFKVSA
-560 GAKLN
+560 GGKLN
-565 IVCKNHSRIL
+565 IVCKNHARIL

-582 SDEGGKLRADAT
+582 CDEDGKLCADTT

-608 VPATKE
+608 VPATNE
-614 TAGKVGTCTSKG
+614 TTGKVGTCTSEG

-634 TGESG
+634 TGEGGRVVFSG
-639 KVAFSDLRVQDD
+639 LRVQDD

-664 APDGMNLLAAP
+664 APDGMTLLAAP
-675 IYEGIITESKNEY
+675 ICEGIITESKNEY
-688 HLFLSAVDG
+688 HLCLKAVDG
-697 SQFVLPFTGSNGFM
+697 SRFVLPFTGSNGFM
-711 TATISILMM
+711 TATISILVM
-720 GAALLAVFFSARKKT
+720 GAALLAVFFTLRKKT
-735 HNITN
+735 HNTTN

>member
-1 MRKYTRPFFVLLL
+1 MKKYTRSVFALLL

-33 TNPAEVTEEP
+33 TDPAEVIEEP

-48 PLSEEPTEYDI
+48 PLSEEPTEHDV
-59 TEPIEESEIEVPE
+59 TDPVEESVIEVPE
-72 EIQLATRYTAGGN
+72 EIQFATRYTAGSN

-100 MNCNDGSPFLTSKSS
+100 MNCIDGSPFLTSKSS

-151 PGTRLENTPAW
+151 PGTPLEETPAW
-162 QAISS
+162 KAISS

-179 GVPNCDSYYD
+179 GVPNCSSYYD

-232 YDAILSNIKRHQTP
+232 YDAILSNIKRHQTE
-246 PSFDGNTIEL
+246 PSFHGQTVEL
-256 AALGENN
+256 KNIGETY
-263 AVTLTDT
+263 AVTLTDS
-270 NGLFK
+270 NGTFQ
-275 NDHWSAT
+275 NDQWSIEGT
-282 GNHDGVEVKQ
+282 HPGVEVRQ
-292 SGNDLKVWATKSN
+292 SGNNLKVWATAC
-305 GTVEVTLERSIN
+305 GGEADITLKRKLNI
-317 VATGNALCAFTGEQ
+317 ATGNALCAFTGEQ

-379 TNLPEGKVFASVY
+379 TNLSEGKVFASVY

-414 IVPENS
+414 IVPKNS
-420 KQKPDWTI
+420 KRKPDWTI
-428 SGAEKSGTSAEV
+428 SGAEKSGTSADV
-440 AWFTAVAGSTVQINC
+440 AWFTAVAGSTIQINC
-455 TNDWDYGSAEITKVT
+455 KNDWDYADATLTKVT

-504 GKATVARLIPGHW
+504 GKATVAKLIPGHW

-539 AYDWKMSDSGG
+539 TDDWKMSDSGG

-560 GAKLN
+560 GGKLN
-565 IVCKNHSRIL
+565 IVCKNHLLPTGKIT
-575 GEIEVEK
+575 VEK
-582 SDEGGKLRADAT
+582 SKEDGTPLTQTT
-594 FLLEW
+594 FLLEYSK
-599 RDGSTWKAV
+599 DGTTWKPV
-608 VPATKE
+608 E
-614 TAGKVGTCTSKG
+614 FSAGQFFVGCCSSPS
-626 LTATGTLT
+626 LDNGTLT
-634 TGESG
+634 TDKTGSVTFDG
-639 KVAFSDLRVQDD
+639 LAIQDVT
-651 NGNAIHYRLTETE
+651 YRLTEVKSQDGKQLMAEILFEGSLTE
-664 APDGMNLLAAP
+664 DK
-675 IYEGIITESKNEY
+675 EITIRAVNNEV
-688 HLFLSAVDG
+688 FL
-697 SQFVLPFTGSNGFM
+697 LPFTGSNGFM
-711 TATISILMM
+711 TATISILVM

-735 HNITN
+735 HNTTN

>member
-1 MRKYTRPFFVLLL
+1 MRKISKLILVLFTFLL
-14 VVLMA
+14 VMSMTIGV
-19 VGMMPFGAFATDTG
+19 FATDESSTPTDSTAG
-33 TNPAEVTEEP
+33 VAEAVNPTEPLPNDADPEP
-43 IEPEV
+43 IAE
-48 PLSEEPTEYDI
+48 TEI
-59 TEPIEESEIEVPE
+59 APPEES
-72 EIQLATRYTAGGN
+72 YTVKQYTSGGN
-85 ITVYNYFHAFFVISE
+85 ITVYNYYHAFFVISE
-100 MNCNDGSPFLTSKSS
+100 MNCIDGSPFLTSNSS
-115 WPGNDPYDWGSCG
+115 WPGNSAADWGSCG

-151 PGTRLENTPAW
+151 PGTTIEQTPAW
-162 QAISS
+162 QKLSHQAQ
-167 AGKKGIQLALIY
+167 KGIQLALIY
-179 GVPNCDSYYD
+179 GVPNCSSYYD

-224 KYPKIKEA
+224 RYPKIKEA
-232 YDAILSNIKRHQTP
+232 YDAILSNIKRHQTE
-246 PSFDGNTIEL
+246 PSFHRQTVEL
-256 AALGENN
+256 KNIGETY
-263 AVTLTDT
+263 AITLTDA
-270 NGLFK
+270 NGTFQ
-275 NDHWSAT
+275 NDQWSIEGT
-282 GNHDGVEVKQ
+282 HPGVEVRQ
-292 SGNDLKVWATKSN
+292 SGNNLKVWATAC
-305 GTVEVTLERSIN
+305 GGEVDITLKRKLNI
-317 VATGNALCAFTGEQ
+317 ATGNALCAFTGEQ

-343 AKLTVKLP
+343 AKLTVKIP

-379 TNLPEGKVFASVY
+379 TNLSEGKVFASVY

-428 SGAEKSGTSAEV
+428 SGAEKSGTSADA

-504 GKATVARLIPGHW
+504 GKATVAKLIPGHW

-550 TRIAVFKVPA
+550 TRIAVFKVSA
-560 GAKLN
+560 GGKLN
-565 IVCKNHSRIL
+565 IVCKNHSWIL

-582 SDEGGKLRADAT
+582 CDEGGKLRADAT

-599 RDGSTWKAV
+599 QDGSTWKAV

-614 TAGKVGTCTSKG
+614 TTGKVGTCTSKG

-634 TGESG
+634 TGEGG
-639 KVAFSDLRVQDD
+639 KVVFSGLRVQEN

-664 APDGMNLLAAP
+664 TPDGMTLLAAP

-688 HLFLSAVDG
+688 QLYLSAVDG

-711 TATISILMM
+711 TATISILVM

-735 HNITN
+735 HNTTD

>member
-1 MRKYTRPFFVLLL
+1 MKKYTRSVFALLL

-33 TNPAEVTEEP
+33 TDPAEVIEEP

-48 PLSEEPTEYDI
+48 PLSEEPTEHDI
-59 TEPIEESEIEVPE
+59 TEPVGESDIEVPE
-72 EIQLATRYTAGGN
+72 EIQLATRYSAGGN
-85 ITVYNYFHAFFVISE
+85 ITVYNYYHAFFVISE
-100 MNCNDGSPFLTSKSS
+100 MNCIDGSPFLTSNSS
-115 WPGNDPYDWGSCG
+115 WPGNSAADWGSCG

-151 PGTRLENTPAW
+151 PGTTIEQTPAW
-162 QAISS
+162 QKLSHQAQ
-167 AGKKGIQLALIY
+167 KGIQLALIY
-179 GVPNCDSYYD
+179 GVPNCASYYD

-224 KYPKIKEA
+224 RYPKIKEA
-232 YDAILSNIKRHQTP
+232 YDAILSNIKRHQTE
-246 PSFDGNTIEL
+246 PSFHGKVVEL
-256 AALGENN
+256 KNIGETY
-263 AVTLTDT
+263 AVTLTDS
-270 NGLFK
+270 NGTFQ
-275 NDHWSAT
+275 NDQWSIEGT
-282 GNHDGVEVKQ
+282 YPGVEVRQ
-292 SGNDLKVWATKSN
+292 SGNNLKVWATAY
-305 GTVEVTLERSIN
+305 GGEADITLRRKLNI
-317 VATGNALCAFTGEQ
+317 ATGNALCAFTGEQ

-351 SVGKLK
+351 STGNLK
-357 IVKTAPDGMNKSNI
+357 IIKTAPDGMNKSNI

-379 TNLPEGKVFASVY
+379 DNLSNGKVFATIY

-428 SGAEKSGTSAEV
+428 SGAEKSGTSADV
-440 AWFTAVAGSTVQINC
+440 AWFTAVAGSTIQINC

-504 GKATVARLIPGHW
+504 GKATVAKLIPGHW
-517 YYLVEKTFLPAEDQ
+517 YYLVEKIFLPAEDQ
-531 MPEWEITG
+531 MPEWGITG
-539 AYDWKMSDSGG
+539 ADDWKMSDSGG
-550 TRIAVFKVPA
+550 TRIVVFKVSA
-560 GAKLN
+560 GGKLN

-582 SDEGGKLRADAT
+582 CDEGGKLRADAT

-608 VPATKE
+608 VPATNE
-614 TAGKVGTCTSKG
+614 TTGKVGTCTSEG

-634 TGESG
+634 TGEGG
-639 KVAFSDLRVQDD
+639 KVVFSGLRVQDD

-664 APDGMNLLAAP
+664 APDGMTLLAAP
-675 IYEGIITESKNEY
+675 ICEGIITESKNEY
-688 HLFLSAVDG
+688 HLYLKAVDG

-711 TATISILMM
+711 TATISILVM
-720 GAALLAVFFSARKKT
+720 GTALLAVFFSARKKT
-735 HNITN
+735 HNTTD

>member
-1 MRKYTRPFFVLLL
+1 MKKYTRSVFALLL

-33 TNPAEVTEEP
+33 TDPAEVIEEP

-48 PLSEEPTEYDI
+48 PLSEEPTEHDV
-59 TEPIEESEIEVPE
+59 TDPVEESVIEVPE
-72 EIQLATRYTAGGN
+72 EIQFATRYTAGSN

-100 MNCNDGSPFLTSKSS
+100 MNCIDGSPFLTSKSS

-151 PGTRLENTPAW
+151 PGTPLEETPAW
-162 QAISS
+162 KAISS

-179 GVPNCDSYYD
+179 GVPNCSSYYD

-232 YDAILSNIKRHQTP
+232 YDAILSNIKRHQTE
-246 PSFDGNTIEL
+246 PSFHGQTVEL
-256 AALGENN
+256 KNIGETY
-263 AVTLTDT
+263 AVTLTDS
-270 NGLFK
+270 NGTFQ
-275 NDHWSAT
+275 NDQWSIEGT
-282 GNHDGVEVKQ
+282 HPGVEVRQ
-292 SGNDLKVWATKSN
+292 SGNNLKVWATAC
-305 GTVEVTLERSIN
+305 GGEADITLKRKLNI
-317 VATGNALCAFTGEQ
+317 ATGNALCAFTGEQ

-379 TNLPEGKVFASVY
+379 TNLSEGKVFASVY

-414 IVPENS
+414 IVPKNS
-420 KQKPDWTI
+420 KRKPDWTI
-428 SGAEKSGTSAEV
+428 SGAEKSGTSADV
-440 AWFTAVAGSTVQINC
+440 AWFTAVAGSTIQINC
-455 TNDWDYGSAEITKVT
+455 KNDWDYADATLTKVT

-504 GKATVARLIPGHW
+504 GKATVAKLIPGHW

-539 AYDWKMSDSGG
+539 TDDWKMSDSGG

-560 GAKLN
+560 GGKLN
-565 IVCKNHSRIL
+565 IVCKNHLLPTGKIT
-575 GEIEVEK
+575 VEK
-582 SDEGGKLRADAT
+582 SKEDGTPLNQTT
-594 FLLEW
+594 FLLEYSK
-599 RDGSTWKAV
+599 DGTTWKPV
-608 VPATKE
+608 E
-614 TAGKVGTCTSKG
+614 FSAGQFFVGCCSSPS
-626 LTATGTLT
+626 LDNGTLT
-634 TGESG
+634 TDKTGSVTFDG
-639 KVAFSDLRVQDD
+639 LAIQDVT
-651 NGNAIHYRLTETE
+651 YRLTEVKSQDGKQLMAEILFEGSLTE
-664 APDGMNLLAAP
+664 DK
-675 IYEGIITESKNEY
+675 EITIRAVNNEV
-688 HLFLSAVDG
+688 FL
-697 SQFVLPFTGSNGFM
+697 LPFTGSNGFM
-711 TATISILMM
+711 TATISILVM

-735 HNITN
+735 HNTTN

>member
-1 MRKYTRPFFVLLL
+1 MRKYKRSVFALLL

-33 TNPAEVTEEP
+33 TDPAEVIEEP

-48 PLSEEPTEYDI
+48 PLSEEPTEHDI
-59 TEPIEESEIEVPE
+59 TEPVGESDIEVPE
-72 EIQLATRYTAGGN
+72 EIQLATRYSAGGN

-100 MNCNDGSPFLTSKSS
+100 MNCIDGSPFLTSNSS
-115 WPGNDPYDWGSCG
+115 WPGNSAADWGSCG

-151 PGTRLENTPAW
+151 PGTTIEQTPAW
-162 QAISS
+162 QKLSHQAQ
-167 AGKKGIQLALIY
+167 KGIQLALIY
-179 GVPNCDSYYD
+179 GVPNCSSYYD

-224 KYPKIKEA
+224 RYPKIKEA
-232 YDAILSNIKRHQTP
+232 YDAILSNIKRHQTE
-246 PSFDGNTIEL
+246 PSFHGKVVEL
-256 AALGENN
+256 KNIGETY
-263 AVTLTDT
+263 AITLTDS
-270 NGLFK
+270 NGTFQ
-275 NDHWSAT
+275 NDQWSIEGT
-282 GNHDGVEVKQ
+282 HPGVEVRQ
-292 SGNDLKVWATKSN
+292 SGNNLKVWATAY
-305 GTVEVTLERSIN
+305 GGEADITLRRKLNI
-317 VATGNALCAFTGEQ
+317 ATGNALCAFTGEQ

-343 AKLTVKLP
+343 AKLTIKLP
-351 SVGKLK
+351 STGNLK
-357 IVKTAPDGMNKSNI
+357 IIKTAPDGMNKSNI

-379 TNLPEGKVFASVY
+379 DNLTNGKIFATVY

-406 GKNYYVRE
+406 GKNYHVRE

-428 SGAEKSGTSAEV
+428 SGAEKSGTSADA

-455 TNDWDYGSAEITKVT
+455 ANDWDYGSAEITKVT

-504 GKATVARLIPGHW
+504 GKATVAKLIPGHW
-517 YYLVEKTFLPAEDQ
+517 YYLVEKTFLSAEDQ

-539 AYDWKMSDSGG
+539 TDDWKMSDSGG
-550 TRIAVFKVPA
+550 TRIAVFKVSA
-560 GAKLN
+560 GGKLN
-565 IVCKNHSRIL
+565 IVCKNHLLPTGKIT
-575 GEIEVEK
+575 VEK
-582 SDEGGKLRADAT
+582 SKEDGTPLNQTT
-594 FLLEW
+594 FLLEYSK
-599 RDGSTWKAV
+599 DATTWKPVEFSADQFY
-608 VPATKE
+608 
-614 TAGKVGTCTSKG
+614 VGCCSSPS
-626 LTATGTLT
+626 LDNGTLT
-634 TGESG
+634 TDKTGSVTFDG
-639 KVAFSDLRVQDD
+639 LAIQDVT
-651 NGNAIHYRLTETE
+651 YRLTEVKSQDGKQLMAEILFEGSLTE
-664 APDGMNLLAAP
+664 NK
-675 IYEGIITESKNEY
+675 EITIRAVNNEV
-688 HLFLSAVDG
+688 FL
-697 SQFVLPFTGSNGFM
+697 LPFTGSNGFM
-711 TATISILMM
+711 TATISILVM

-735 HNITN
+735 HNTTN

>member
-1 MRKYTRPFFVLLL
+1 MKKYTRSVFALLL
-14 VVLMA
+14 VALMA

-33 TNPAEVTEEP
+33 TDPAEVIEEP

-48 PLSEEPTEYDI
+48 PLSEEPTEHDI
-59 TEPIEESEIEVPE
+59 TEPVGESDIEVPE
-72 EIQLATRYTAGGN
+72 EIPLATRYSAGGN

-100 MNCNDGSPFLTSKSS
+100 MNCIDGSPFLTSNSS
-115 WPGNDPYDWGSCG
+115 WPGNSAADWGSCG

-151 PGTRLENTPAW
+151 PGTTIEQTPAW
-162 QAISS
+162 QKLSHQAQ
-167 AGKKGIQLALIY
+167 KGIQLALIY
-179 GVPNCDSYYD
+179 GVPNCSSYYD

-209 TDASQ
+209 TDAGQ

-224 KYPKIKEA
+224 RYPKIKEA
-232 YDAILSNIKRHQTP
+232 YDAILSNIKRHQTA
-246 PSFDGNTIEL
+246 PSFHGQTVEL
-256 AALGENN
+256 KNIGETY
-263 AVTLTDT
+263 AVTLTDS
-270 NGLFK
+270 NGTFQ
-275 NDHWSAT
+275 NDQWSIEGT
-282 GNHDGVEVKQ
+282 HPGVEVRQ
-292 SGNDLKVWATKSN
+292 SGNNLKVWATAY
-305 GTVEVTLERSIN
+305 GGEADITLRRKLNI
-317 VATGNALCAFTGEQ
+317 ATGNALCAFTGEQ

-351 SVGKLK
+351 STGNLK
-357 IVKTAPDGMNKSNI
+357 IIKTAPDGMSKSNI

-379 TNLPEGKVFASVY
+379 DNLSNGKVFATVY

-428 SGAEKSGTSAEV
+428 SGAEKSGTSADV
-440 AWFTAVAGSTVQINC
+440 AWFTAVAGSTVQIKC

-486 WSNYEADKRFAEL
+486 WDNYTADKCFAEL

-504 GKATVARLIPGHW
+504 GKATVAKLIPGHW

-531 MPEWEITG
+531 MPEWDITG
-539 AYDWKMSDSGG
+539 ADDWKMSDSGG
-550 TRIAVFKVPA
+550 TRIVVFKVSA
-560 GAKLN
+560 GGKLN
-565 IVCKNHSRIL
+565 IVCKNHARIL

-582 SDEGGKLRADAT
+582 CDEGGKLRADAT

-608 VPATKE
+608 VPATNE
-614 TAGKVGTCTSKG
+614 TTGKVGTCTSDG

-634 TGESG
+634 TGEGG
-639 KVAFSDLRVQDD
+639 KVVFSGLRVQDD

-664 APDGMNLLAAP
+664 TPDGMTLLAAP

-688 HLFLSAVDG
+688 HLYLKAVDG

-711 TATISILMM
+711 TATISILVM

-735 HNITN
+735 HNTTD

>member
-1 MRKYTRPFFVLLL
+1 MKKYKRSVFALLL

-33 TNPAEVTEEP
+33 TDPAEVIEEP

-48 PLSEEPTEYDI
+48 PLSEESTEHDI
-59 TEPIEESEIEVPE
+59 TEPVGESDIEVPE
-72 EIQLATRYTAGGN
+72 EIQLATRYSAGGN

-100 MNCNDGSPFLTSKSS
+100 MNCIDGSPFLTSNSS
-115 WPGNDPYDWGSCG
+115 WPGNSAADWGSCG

-151 PGTRLENTPAW
+151 PGTTIEQTPAW
-162 QAISS
+162 QKLSHQAQ
-167 AGKKGIQLALIY
+167 KGIQLALIY
-179 GVPNCDSYYD
+179 GVPNCSSYYD

-209 TDASQ
+209 TDAGQ

-224 KYPKIKEA
+224 RYPKTKEA
-232 YDAILSNIKRHQTP
+232 YDAILSNIKRHQTE
-246 PSFDGNTIEL
+246 PSFHGKVIEL
-256 AALGENN
+256 KNIGETY
-263 AVTLTDT
+263 AITLTDS
-270 NGLFK
+270 NGTFQY
-275 NDHWSAT
+275 DQWSIEGT
-282 GNHDGVEVKQ
+282 HPGVEVRQ
-292 SGNDLKVWATKSN
+292 SGNNLKVWATAY
-305 GTVEVTLERSIN
+305 GGEADITLRRKLNI
-317 VATGNALCAFTGEQ
+317 ATGNALCAFTGEQ

-379 TNLPEGKVFASVY
+379 DNLTNGKIFATVY

-420 KQKPDWTI
+420 KQNPDWTI
-428 SGAEKSGTSAEV
+428 SGAEKSGTSADA
-440 AWFTAVAGSTVQINC
+440 AWFTASAGSTVQINC

-486 WSNYEADKRFAEL
+486 WDNYTADKRFAEL
-499 TTNAG
+499 TTNAD
-504 GKATVARLIPGHW
+504 GKTTVAKLIPGHW
-517 YYLVEKTFLPAEDQ
+517 YCLVEKTFLPAEDQ
-531 MPEWEITG
+531 MPKWEITG
-539 AYDWKMSDSGG
+539 ADDWKMSDSGG
-550 TRIAVFKVPA
+550 TRIVVFKVSA
-560 GAKLN
+560 GGKLN
-565 IVCKNHSRIL
+565 IVCKNHARIL

-582 SDEGGKLRADAT
+582 CDEDGKLRADAT

-608 VPATKE
+608 VPATNE
-614 TAGKVGTCTSKG
+614 TTGKVGICTSEG

-634 TGESG
+634 TGEGG
-639 KVAFSDLRVQDD
+639 KVVFSGLRVQDD

-664 APDGMNLLAAP
+664 APDGMTLLAAP
-675 IYEGIITESKNEY
+675 IHEGIITESKNEY
-688 HLFLSAVDG
+688 HLYLKAVDG

-711 TATISILMM
+711 TATISILVM
-720 GAALLAVFFSARKKT
+720 GAALLAVFFTLRKKT
-735 HNITN
+735 HNTTN

>member
-1 MRKYTRPFFVLLL
+1 MRKYTRSVFALLL

-33 TNPAEVTEEP
+33 TDPAEVIEEP

-48 PLSEEPTEYDI
+48 PLSEEPTEHDI
-59 TEPIEESEIEVPE
+59 TEPVGESDIEVPE
-72 EIQLATRYTAGGN
+72 EIQLATRYSAGGN

-100 MNCNDGSPFLTSKSS
+100 MNCIDGSPFLTSNSS
-115 WPGNDPYDWGSCG
+115 WPGNSAADWGSCG

-151 PGTRLENTPAW
+151 PGTTIEQTPAW
-162 QAISS
+162 QKLSHQAQ
-167 AGKKGIQLALIY
+167 KGIQLALIY
-179 GVPNCDSYYD
+179 GVPNCSSYYD

-224 KYPKIKEA
+224 RYPKIKEA
-232 YDAILSNIKRHQTP
+232 YDAILSNIKRHQTE
-246 PSFDGNTIEL
+246 PSFHGQTVEL
-256 AALGENN
+256 KNIGETY
-263 AVTLTDT
+263 AVTLTDS
-270 NGLFK
+270 NGTFQ
-275 NDHWSAT
+275 NDQWSIEGT
-282 GNHDGVEVKQ
+282 HPGVEVRQ
-292 SGNDLKVWATKSN
+292 SGNNLKVWATAY
-305 GTVEVTLERSIN
+305 GGEADITLKRKLNI
-317 VATGNALCAFTGEQ
+317 ATGNALCAFTGEQ

-351 SVGKLK
+351 STGNLK
-357 IVKTAPDGMNKSNI
+357 IIKTAPDGMNKSNI

-379 TNLPEGKVFASVY
+379 DNLTNGKVFATVY

-428 SGAEKSGTSAEV
+428 SGAEKSGTSADA

-504 GKATVARLIPGHW
+504 GKATVAKLIPGHW

-539 AYDWKMSDSGG
+539 AYYWKMSDSGG

-560 GAKLN
+560 GGKLN
-565 IVCKNHSRIL
+565 IVCKNHSWLL

-582 SDEGGKLRADAT
+582 CDEGGKLRADAT

-608 VPATKE
+608 VPAIDE
-614 TAGKVGTCTSKG
+614 TTGKVGTCTSEG

-634 TGESG
+634 TGEG
-639 KVAFSDLRVQDD
+639 GRVAFSGLRVQDD

-664 APDGMNLLAAP
+664 APDGMTLLAAP
-675 IYEGIITESKNEY
+675 IYEGIITESKNGY
-688 HLFLSAVDG
+688 HLYLKAVDG
-697 SQFVLPFTGSNGFM
+697 SQFVLPFTGSNGFL
-711 TATISILMM
+711 TATISILVM
-720 GAALLAVFFSARKKT
+720 GAALLAVFFALRKKT
-735 HNITN
+735 HNTTD

>member
-1 MRKYTRPFFVLLL
+1 MRKYTRSVFALLL

-33 TNPAEVTEEP
+33 TDPAEVIEEP

-59 TEPIEESEIEVPE
+59 MEPVGESDIEVPE
-72 EIQLATRYTAGGN
+72 EIQLATRYSAGGN

-100 MNCNDGSPFLTSKSS
+100 MNCIDGSPFLTSNSS
-115 WPGNDPYDWGSCG
+115 WPGNSAADWGSCG

-151 PGTRLENTPAW
+151 PGTTIEQTPAW
-162 QAISS
+162 QKLSHQAQ
-167 AGKKGIQLALIY
+167 KGIQLALIY
-179 GVPNCDSYYD
+179 GVPNCSSYYD

-224 KYPKIKEA
+224 RYPKIKEA
-232 YDAILSNIKRHQTP
+232 YDAILSNIKRHQTE
-246 PSFDGNTIEL
+246 PSFHGKVVEL
-256 AALGENN
+256 KNIGETY
-263 AVTLTDT
+263 AVTLTDS
-270 NGLFK
+270 NGTFQ
-275 NDHWSAT
+275 NDQWSIEGT
-282 GNHDGVEVKQ
+282 YPGVEVRQ
-292 SGNDLKVWATKSN
+292 SGNNLKVWATAY
-305 GTVEVTLERSIN
+305 GGEADITLRRKLNI
-317 VATGNALCAFTGEQ
+317 ATGNALCAFTGEQ

-351 SVGKLK
+351 STGKLK

-379 TNLPEGKVFASVY
+379 TNLSEGKVFASVY

-406 GKNYYVRE
+406 GRNYYVRE

-428 SGAEKSGTSAEV
+428 SGAEKSGTSADV

-455 TNDWDYGSAEITKVT
+455 TNDWNFGSAEITKVT

-486 WSNYEADKRFAEL
+486 WDNYTADKRFAEL
-499 TTNAG
+499 TTDTN
-504 GKATVARLIPGHW
+504 GKASVTKLIPGHW
-517 YYLVEKTFLPAEDQ
+517 YYLIKKNFLPNEDGL
-531 MPEWEITG
+531 PEWEITD
-539 AYDWKMSDSGG
+539 ADDWKMSDSGG

-560 GAKLN
+560 GGKLN
-565 IVCKNHSRIL
+565 IVCKNHARIL

-582 SDEGGKLRADAT
+582 CDEDGKLRADAT

-614 TAGKVGTCTSKG
+614 TTGKVGTCTSEG

-634 TGESG
+634 TGEG
-639 KVAFSDLRVQDD
+639 GRVAFSGLRVQDD
-651 NGNAIHYRLTETE
+651 NGNTIHYRLTETK
-664 APDGMNLLAAP
+664 APDGMTLLAAP

-688 HLFLSAVDG
+688 HLCLKAVDG
-697 SQFVLPFTGSNGFM
+697 SRFVLPFTGSNGFM
-711 TATISILMM
+711 TATISIPVM
-720 GAALLAVFFSARKKT
+720 GAALLAVFFTLRKKT
-735 HNITN
+735 HNTTD